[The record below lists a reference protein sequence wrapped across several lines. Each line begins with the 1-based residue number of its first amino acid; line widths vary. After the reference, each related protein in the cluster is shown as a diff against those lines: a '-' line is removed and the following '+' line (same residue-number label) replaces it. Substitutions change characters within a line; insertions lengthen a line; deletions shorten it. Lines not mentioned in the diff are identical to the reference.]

1 MTVAALQDH
10 LSDKSFPP
18 VYLSCHGYSWLRHH
32 LHWGALLW
40 LHITWSFICF
50 AYFGRH
56 VRSGHNQCQLF
67 LDWPNEFWRHQSGR
81 CIHRNHSQ
89 MAILSPVG
97 MFLWDRLE
105 KGQTFGDLLTALLAE
120 YDVSREEA
128 VKDIED
134 FLSELDAHQ
143 YLLKEKEDVK

>member
-1 MTVAALQDH
+1 MSKKKAYVAPEAHVLMPSDGKISGVEN
-10 LSDKSFPP
+10 LSDREFTAYLQSEAMKKAREQHRIVDGYCVRDLCGEGLVIP
-18 VYLSCHGYSWLRHH
+18 VRQDTISK
-32 LHWGALLW
+32 
-40 LHITWSFICF
+40 
-50 AYFGRH
+50 
-56 VRSGHNQCQLF
+56 N
-67 LDWPNEFWRHQSGR
+67 
-81 CIHRNHSQ
+81 Q

-143 YLLKEKEDVK
+143 YLVKEKEDVK